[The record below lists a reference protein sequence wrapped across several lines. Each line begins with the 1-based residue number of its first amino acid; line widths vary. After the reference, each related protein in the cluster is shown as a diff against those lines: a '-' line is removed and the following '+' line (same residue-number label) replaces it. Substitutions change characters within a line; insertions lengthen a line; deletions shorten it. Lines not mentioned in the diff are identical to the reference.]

1 MHERE
6 SFKPKG
12 AVAFFVALLLVYALV
27 FLALYSV
34 LVSRGST
41 TP

>member
-1 MHERE
+1 MQGNEA
-6 SFKPKG
+6 FKPKG
-12 AVAFFVALLLVYALV
+12 AIAFFVALVVVYSLV
-27 FLALYSV
+27 FLAMYSI